1 MLIPKQDFL
10 RSRNFDRSAFLQRIN
25 RLDIFSEEAATI
37 GTILKLELS
46 RLKALC
52 KRMHISAKPLLCFN
66 FSNVVRTLLE
76 AIAFWFDEKI
86 VSYQTE
92 ILDEFLA
99 VTATTDLNNPMAQ
112 PIRGLQRQPSIEP
125 GIEMETFRDEKQK
138 VIFEFSA

>member
-1 MLIPKQDFL
+1 M
-10 RSRNFDRSAFLQRIN
+10 
-25 RLDIFSEEAATI
+25 
-37 GTILKLELS
+37 
-46 RLKALC
+46 
-52 KRMHISAKPLLCFN
+52 
-66 FSNVVRTLLE
+66 RTLLE

-138 VIFEFSA
+138 VIIWDFSIRVLKHAVAGILQEGGYKVIQMML

>member
-1 MLIPKQDFL
+1 M
-10 RSRNFDRSAFLQRIN
+10 
-25 RLDIFSEEAATI
+25 
-37 GTILKLELS
+37 
-46 RLKALC
+46 
-52 KRMHISAKPLLCFN
+52 
-66 FSNVVRTLLE
+66 RTLLE

-138 VIFEFSA
+138 VIIWDFWIKVLKHAVAGILQEGGYNL